1 MDPLIS
7 TITFVAGLVF
17 GSFLNVCIYRLPRAI
32 DDDLPLFTALRRSA
46 RSLVD
51 PKRSACPGCHA
62 EIAFYDNIP
71 VLSWLLLRGR
81 CRRCGMRISP
91 RYAAV
96 ELLLALLFLACYAQF
111 GLTLEALKFC
121 VFSFLL
127 VGLIFTD
134 AETKL
139 LPDALTL
146 PGLIVGLAFSV
157 FVPVHDVVA
166 RFLPGMTSILDAVGS
181 WRWLSLGDSLLGA
194 IMGASFIYGSG
205 MFYKLARGVE
215 GMGFGDVKLMA
226 MIGAFV
232 GLKLTLFTIFGASIL
247 GALFGLS
254 SVPAVWIKR
263 TRRHI
268 RRGKPASAARRQ
280 AWASA
285 KNVYRYYAMPFGVFL
300 GTMALIGV
308 FLGDALFRWYWN
320 RYF

>member
-1 MDPLIS
+1 MDPLFA
-7 TITFVAGLVF
+7 TIIFVAGLAF

-32 DDDLPLFTALRRSA
+32 DDDLPFFPALGRSA

-51 PKRSACPGCHA
+51 PKRSACPGCRN
-62 EIAFYDNIP
+62 EIAWYDNIP
-71 VLSWLLLRGR
+71 VLSWLALRGR
-81 CRRCGMRISP
+81 CRRCRMRISP
-91 RYAAV
+91 RYAVV
-96 ELLLALLFLACYAQF
+96 ELLVALLFLACYAQF
-111 GLTLEALKFC
+111 GLTLETLKFC
-121 VFSFLL
+121 VFAFLL

-146 PGLIVGLAFSV
+146 PGLLIGLGFSF
-157 FVPVHDVVA
+157 FVPVHDIVA
-166 RFLPGMTSILDAVGS
+166 RFLPGIVSMQDPAES

-268 RRGKPASAARRQ
+268 QRGKPAPLARRQ

-285 KNVYRYYAMPFGVFL
+285 RNVYRYYAMPFGVFL

-320 RYF
+320 RFF